1 MASGRAEAAA
11 SAITTAGSRGQ
22 ATAAAES
29 LTSQIGAGRV
39 DTVAE
44 AVAQASASNTAA
56 TATVLAQTATRAQA
70 RGVLNQ
76 FARSQAR
83 AFVAA
88 RRRGKITNYAD
99 SVAKAIVVGG
109 AEAGRAYG
117 AAFARAAAGS
127 DDEQQALAEA
137 TAVAFCQGGKN
148 SRAFAQAYAEAL
160 NRDPRTGC
168 LVLSRARAIAVAK
181 CRGGVAT
188 TYAKAT
194 AESRVLGF
202 CRQSYPDLPGL
213 RNFNFNRVT
222 ESGLFRLGNLLSG
235 VGGLFV

>member
-1 MASGRAEAAA
+1 VE
-11 SAITTAGSRGQ
+11 
-22 ATAAAES
+22 
-29 LTSQIGAGRV
+29 
-39 DTVAE
+39 TVAE
-44 AVAQASASNTAA
+44 AVAQASASNTVA
-56 TATVLAQTATRAQA
+56 TATVLAQTASRSSS
-70 RGVLNQ
+70 RGFINQ

-83 AFVAA
+83 AFAA
-88 RRRGKITNYAD
+88 AKRRGKINSYANA
-99 SVAKAIVVGG
+99 VAEAIAIGG
-109 AEAGRAYG
+109 SQAGRAYG
-117 AAFARAAAGS
+117 AAFARAAAGT

-137 TAVAFCQGGKN
+137 TAVAFCQGGKK

-202 CRQSYPDLPGL
+202 CRQSYPSLSGL
-213 RNFNFNRVT
+213 RNFNYDRVT
-222 ESGLFRLGNLLSG
+222 ESGVFRLSNLLSG
-235 VGGLFV
+235 VGGLFG